1 MQRQLSGVT
10 VAVNGS
16 ATPCQARLRGLD
28 EAAQAAFATRRRGL
42 QPDGAPVRWTLQLPC

>member
-1 MQRQLSGVT
+1 MQRQLSRVT

-16 ATPCQARLRGLD
+16 APACQARLRGLN

-42 QPDGAPVRWTLQLPC
+42 